1 MISKFFISIA
11 ALLTLASCTVLVPK
25 KEVVDPCKR
34 ANCEE
39 KSTKQT
45 AITVAEPTPAYIPN
59 EMDALQELARTNPK
73 AAYDL
78 ALRYFR
84 GDGVVQNAQ
93 TSLKWMRLA
102 GEQGQLEAQ
111 KALGLLYLTGL
122 NDIAANPA
130 EAEKWL
136 KVAASTGDKESAA
149 LAMEAHRAKR
159 AKQRKWKN
167 EQYWRENAQRY
178 WSHDYPY
185 FGRWENDRW
194 LY

>member
-1 MISKFFISIA
+1 MASC
-11 ALLTLASCTVLVPK
+11 ALLTPKEEVADSC
-25 KEVVDPCKR
+25 ER
-34 ANCEE
+34 QGCEE
-39 KSTKQT
+39 PSAAQT
-45 AITVAEPTPAYIPN
+45 SIPIAEPVPVQIPN
-59 EMDALQELARTNPK
+59 KIDALEGLARTNPK

-84 GDGVVQNAQ
+84 GDGVVQSSQ
-93 TSLKWMRLA
+93 TSLKWMRQA
-102 GEQGQLEAQ
+102 GEQGQLEAR

-122 NDIAANPA
+122 SEIAANPA

-136 KVAASTGDKESAA
+136 KIAASTGDKESAA
-149 LAMEAHRAKR
+149 LAMEARRAKR
-159 AKQRKWKN
+159 AKQIKWKN
-167 EQYWRENAQRY
+167 EQYWRKNAQRY